1 VVASKNRQSISESD
15 LQTHEQCNCLNRVIS
30 SVNIISH
37 EQVIGLR
44 GLPTDAKK
52 FFQVMELPVNISAY
66 GDWSANNRH
75 VRLLNQN
82 FLCSLAELLDV
93 ALTQRLT
100 LHEDFNVLV

>member
-1 VVASKNRQSISESD
+1 MVTSEDRKSISESD

-37 EQVIGLR
+37 EKVIGLR
-44 GLPTDAKK
+44 GLPADAEK
-52 FFQVMELPVNISAY
+52 FFQVMELPVNISAD

-82 FLCSLAELLDV
+82 LLCPLAELLDV
-93 ALTQRLT
+93 ALTQRLA
-100 LHEDFNVLV
+100 LHEGFNVLV